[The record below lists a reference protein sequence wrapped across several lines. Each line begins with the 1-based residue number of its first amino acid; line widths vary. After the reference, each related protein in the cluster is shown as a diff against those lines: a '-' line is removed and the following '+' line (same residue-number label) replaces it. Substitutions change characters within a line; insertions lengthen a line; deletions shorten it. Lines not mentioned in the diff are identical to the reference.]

1 MPRHTL
7 AHLVILAA
15 LPATLGAQPAAPPAA
30 QPAAQPAAPKNI
42 IVFIADGCGANTH
55 RTFELWRG
63 QPCVYQGPEWDRYST
78 ATYAL
83 RAGSRP
89 NGPDPLLQD
98 PRFVYDPSKAWD
110 TTPTPADAGFGAYP
124 FCFEGYKWLR
134 ATAPDSANTAS
145 AIFTGIATYKGAIN
159 VDGEGNP
166 TRSAAEAASDRGMS
180 VGIVSSVPFS
190 HATPAAAG
198 GAHVPVREMFHE
210 IAHQMLTSG
219 ACDVIAGGG
228 HPGYDDN
235 GVKRTEPS
243 YGFVSPED
251 WAALNEGSLA
261 HPDAGAWTLIEDAE
275 RVRALADGS
284 VPLPLI
290 IVPRVGQTLQQ
301 QRAPRQE
308 AKTAP
313 PDSHPL
319 NAGLPTLRDLA
330 LAALNGVDD
339 DPDGF
344 FLMIEGGAV
353 DWAMHDNQ
361 LGRVVEEVTDFHNTI
376 ESVCEILDD
385 GGRGYDW
392 SNTLVIVTADHDHLL
407 LGPESGTIP
416 FQPLTDNGPGVLPG
430 HKWHSDSHS
439 NQPVPVFVRGP
450 GATRFAEIPT
460 LPDANTAGPDRAE
473 HFERPPYFHQAEI
486 GRVLLGLLDAG
497 SSPPEVAAPGQ
508 SEGVIR

>member
-1 MPRHTL
+1 MPRQTL
-7 AHLVILAA
+7 ARLVILAA
-15 LPATLGAQPAAPPAA
+15 LPATLGAQPVAPSASPPAE
-30 QPAAQPAAPKNI
+30 PKNI

-63 QPCVYQGPEWDRYST
+63 ASMVYQGPEWDRHSA
-78 ATYAL
+78 ATHAL
-83 RAGSRP
+83 RGGVKP
-89 NGPDPLLQD
+89 TGPDPLLQA
-98 PRFVYDPSKAWD
+98 PRFVYDPPKAWD
-110 TTPTPADAGFGAYP
+110 TTPTDARAGADP
-124 FCFEGYKWLR
+124 VDVEGYRWLR

-145 AIFTGIATYKGAIN
+145 ALFTGITTYKGAIN
-159 VDGEGNP
+159 VDGGGNP

-180 VGIVSSVPFS
+180 VGIVTSVPFS

-219 ACDVIAGGG
+219 ACDVIAGCG

-235 GVKRTEPS
+235 SVKRTEAS

-251 WAALNEGSLA
+251 WAALNDGSLV
-261 HPDAGAWTLIEDAE
+261 HPDAGAWTLVEDAE
-275 RVRALADGS
+275 QVQALADGS

-319 NAGLPTLRDLA
+319 NPGLPTLRDLA

-361 LGRVVEEVTDFHNTI
+361 LGRVVEEMADFHNTI
-376 ESVCEILDD
+376 ESMCEILDD
-385 GGRGYDW
+385 GARGYDW
-392 SNTLVIVTADHDHLL
+392 SNTLVVVTADH
-407 LGPESGTIP
+407 
-416 FQPLTDNGPGVLPG
+416 GPGVLPG

-450 GATRFAEIPT
+450 GAARFAEIPT
-460 LPDANTAGPDRAE
+460 LPDANTTTGPDRAE
-473 HFERPPYFHQAEI
+473 HFERAPYFHQAEI
-486 GRVLLGLLDAG
+486 GRVLLGLLG
-497 SSPPEVAAPGQ
+497 SSPAEVAAPVQ
-508 SEGVIR
+508 SEGVVR

>member
-1 MPRHTL
+1 MPRQTL

-15 LPATLGAQPAAPPAA
+15 LPTTLGAQPAA
-30 QPAAQPAAPKNI
+30 QPNARPAAPKNI

-55 RTFELWRG
+55 RTLELWRG
-63 QPCVYQGPEWDRYST
+63 EPLVYQGPEWHRSSA

-89 NGPDPLLQD
+89 SGPDPLIQD
-98 PRFVYDPSKAWD
+98 PRYTYDPAKAWD
-110 TTPTPADAGFGAYP
+110 TTPTDAGFGAYP
-124 FCFEGYKWLR
+124 FYFEGYRWLR

-145 AIFTGIATYKGAIN
+145 AIFTGVVTYKGAID

-180 VGIVSSVPFS
+180 VGIVTSVPFT

-219 ACDVIAGGG
+219 ACEVIAGCG

-235 GVKRTEPS
+235 GVRRTEAS

-251 WAALNEGSLA
+251 WAALNDGSLA
-261 HPDAGAWTLIEDAE
+261 HPDAGAWTLVEDAA
-275 RVRALADGS
+275 RVRDLAVGS

-313 PDSHPL
+313 PNSHPL
-319 NAGLPTLRDLA
+319 NPGLPTLRDLA

-361 LGRVVEEVTDFHNTI
+361 LGRVVEEMTDFHNTI

-385 GGRGYDW
+385 GARGYDW

-407 LGPESGTIP
+407 FGPESDTIP

-450 GATRFAEIPT
+450 GADRFAKIQT
-460 LPDANTAGPDRAE
+460 LLDANTTTGPDHAE
-473 HFERPPYFHQAEI
+473 HFERPAYFHQAEI
-486 GRVLLGLLDAG
+486 GRVLLGLLDADA
-497 SSPPEVAAPGQ
+497 SPAEAPCEVEGQ
-508 SEGVIR
+508 GESVVR